1 MCPQELED
9 VIEPEQLS
17 KVTAAIASIS
27 IAESEM
33 KTVTPKAAALF
44 LKNKSD
50 FVRNSGAVVAIANND
65 GKPRTETA
73 TTTNAKNSL
82 SILLLQHLCRISRI
96 NRPIIECAPRNGSV

>member
-1 MCPQELED
+1 MCSQELED

-27 IAESEM
+27 IAESEI

-82 SILLLQHLCRISRI
+82 SILLLQQLCSLRRI
-96 NRPIIECAPRNGSV
+96 NRTVIKRPPRDYPV